1 MNEADTRE
9 EKIIKL
15 RKQRKLKN
23 LNTSLLLFISKKNKN
38 NTRWIH

>member
-1 MNEADTRE
+1 MNEAGTGE

-23 LNTSLLLFISKKNKN
+23 LNTSLLFISKKNKN